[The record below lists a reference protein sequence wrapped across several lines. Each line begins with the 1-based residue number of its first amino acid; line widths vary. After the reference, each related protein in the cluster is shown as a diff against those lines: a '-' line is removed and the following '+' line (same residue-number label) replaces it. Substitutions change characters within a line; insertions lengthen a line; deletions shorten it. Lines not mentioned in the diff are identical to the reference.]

1 MKKKEYMKPTA
12 QVVEL
17 KQQLTLLAGSGEPQ
31 DAEHSDY
38 ESEEWP

>member
-1 MKKKEYMKPTA
+1 MKKKEYMQPAT

-17 KQQLTLLAGSGEPQ
+17 RHQPTLLAGSGVPQ